1 MQKEFFEN
9 MAEDFIE
16 DNTLEDNELDFTT
29 NVNPVDYNDDAIQH
43 LSWNEHIRK
52 RLGMYI
58 GKAGDGSAHDD
69 GIYIL
74 LKEIVDNSID
84 EFNMGAGKTIEIDIN
99 DGKVRVR
106 DYGRGIPLASLKDC
120 MGQMNTGGKYNTGA
134 FKKAVGLNGV
144 GAKATNAASSYF
156 RAQAFRD
163 GQTKIVEFSKG
174 ELLSESDI
182 IPTDQKNGTEITFV
196 PDAELFGNYH
206 FLMEY
211 VDEMIWNYAFLNSGL
226 TLILNGQKYQAK
238 NGLLDL
244 LTRKIGKLDS
254 CAYPIIHIKEGDFEC
269 AFTHSNVTSN
279 EEYFPF
285 ANGQYNPLGGTHLNV
300 FREAIAKTIREFYNK
315 EYETSDIRSAFIA
328 SLAIKVD
335 EPEFEGQTKTKFS
348 SNYMDKESET
358 TIRQYITDIIK
369 RHFDKFLHMNSD
381 VAEALMRKII
391 QNEKE
396 RKGMANIKKLAR
408 ESAKKVSLNN
418 RKLRDC
424 RIHYNTNQEK
434 RLESTL
440 FITEGDSAS
449 GSITKS
455 RDAQTQAVFS
465 LRGKPLNCY
474 GLTKKIVYENEEFNL
489 LQAALNIDESIENL
503 RYNNIVIATDA
514 DVDGMHIRLLMLTFF
529 LQFYPDVVRGGHL
542 YILQTPLFRVRNKK
556 ETRYCYSDEERV
568 DAIKSLGAHPEI
580 TRFKGLGEISPDE
593 FSYFIGPNMR
603 LEPIILRHDMTI
615 PELLKYYMGKNTD
628 QRQKFIID
636 NLRIEDDSN
645 IDKLD

>member
-9 MAEDFIE
+9 MAEEIID
-16 DNTLEDNELDFTT
+16 DNVLEDNELDFTT
-29 NVNPVDYNDDAIQH
+29 NVNPVDYTDDAIQH

-163 GQTKIVEFSKG
+163 GMTKIVEFAKG

-211 VDEMIWNYAFLNSGL
+211 VDEMVWNYAFLNSGL

-358 TIRQYITDIIK
+358 TIRAYITDIIK
-369 RHFDKFLHMNSD
+369 RHFDKFLHMNGD

-556 ETRYCYSDEERV
+556 ETRYCYTDEERV

-636 NLRIEDDSN
+636 NLRVEDDSN
-645 IDKLD
+645 IDKLE

>member
-1 MQKEFFEN
+1 M
-9 MAEDFIE
+9 MADERLE
-16 DNTLEDNELDFTT
+16 DNNLDNNELDFSA
-29 NVNPVDYNDDAIQH
+29 PVAADYNDDSIQH
-43 LSWNEHIRK
+43 LSWNEHIRM

-74 LKEIVDNSID
+74 LKEIVDNCID
-84 EFNMGAGKTIEIDIN
+84 EFVMGFGKSIEIDIN
-99 DGKVRVR
+99 DGKVHVR

-120 MGQMNTGGKYNTGA
+120 MGQINTGGKYDGGA
-134 FKKAVGLNGV
+134 FKKSVGLNGV

-156 RAQAFRD
+156 RAQSFRD
-163 GQTKIVEFSKG
+163 GKTKIVEFSKG
-174 ELLSESDI
+174 ELLNESGFED
-182 IPTDQKNGTEITFV
+182 TDQKNGTDITFV
-196 PDAELFGNYH
+196 PDSELFGNYH
-206 FLMEY
+206 YLMEY
-211 VDEMIWNYAFLNSGL
+211 VDEMVWNYAFLNSGL
-226 TLILNGQKYQAK
+226 SLILNGQKYQAK

-244 LTRKIGKLDS
+244 LERKIGKTDT
-254 CAYPIIHIKEGDFEC
+254 CVYPIIHIKEGFFEC
-269 AFTHSNVTSN
+269 AFTHSNITSN
-279 EEYFPF
+279 EEYFSF

-300 FREAIAKTIREFYNK
+300 FREAIARTIKDFYNK
-315 EYETSDIRSAFIA
+315 EYETSDIRSSFIA
-328 SLAIKVD
+328 AISIKVD
-335 EPEFEGQTKTKFS
+335 NPEFEGQTKTKFS
-348 SNYMDKESET
+348 SNYMDKDNET
-358 TIRQYITDIIK
+358 TIRAYITDIIK
-369 RHFDKFLHMNSD
+369 RHFDKFLHINSD

-424 RIHYNTNQEK
+424 RVHYNTNSEN

-465 LRGKPLNCY
+465 LRGKPLNSY

-514 DVDGMHIRLLMLTFF
+514 DVDGMHIRLLLLTFF
-529 LQFYPDVVRGGHL
+529 LQFYPDVVRGGHV

-556 ETRYCYSDEERV
+556 ETVYCYSDEERIN
-568 DAIKSLGAHPEI
+568 AIKSLGAHPEI

-628 QRQKFIID
+628 QRQRFIID
-636 NLRIEDDSN
+636 NLRIEDDTN
-645 IDKLD
+645 IDKIEG